1 MVSKLLP
8 KHRNEARLSLFQT
21 IEGGSSA
28 ACEVV
33 EMINSTNKSLLYSLI
48 NICQLNCRNKILK
61 FDHAFMD
68 HNLMP
73 HYCFCDI
80 MNQICCI
87 SEKNNQGNSSH
98 DGALKDIARRRSA
111 STADSRCPTK
121 PRWLCIMSGKQ
132 YLGLNDGIIFTF
144 FY

>member
-33 EMINSTNKSLLYSLI
+33 EMINGTNKTLLYSLI
-48 NICQLNCRNKILK
+48 NICQFDCRNNILK

-68 HNLMP
+68 HNPMP

-87 SEKNNQGNSSH
+87 SEKNNQGSSSH
-98 DGALKDIARRRSA
+98 DGAPKDIARSGEGLLLLQTQGARQNLAGSA
-111 STADSRCPTK
+111 LCQVKK
-121 PRWLCIMSGKQ
+121 PRV
-132 YLGLNDGIIFTF
+132 
-144 FY
+144 